1 MSPVRNRSLSTSN
14 ISGGTPTPHSLA
26 TNRTREHCM
35 GKYAIRRVLLFIPT
49 LLLATVM
56 VFALFWIVP
65 GDPALTILGG
75 GEGDSG
81 TVSPEQLEQ
90 LRQRL
95 GLHRPMYVQ
104 YVSWLWSVLCGDL
117 STSLWYKTPVWAQ
130 LKDRFLVTM
139 ELAIMAI
146 LLAFWAAVPLGVISA
161 VKQDTGF
168 DYASRVFSVI
178 GIALPTFWL
187 GILIVYALASFFEW
201 LPPLGYATLRD
212 DPFMNLQQLILPALT
227 LAFTDLAFTSRVTR
241 SSMLEVMRE
250 DYLRTARA
258 KGLVERLVVGRH
270 ALKNALLP
278 VLTVS
283 GYQFAR
289 LLGGVIIVESIFVVP
304 GMGTLLIDSIIHR
317 DFIVLQAIVLLIA
330 AVVLILNLMVDLSYG
345 VLDPRVRYQ

>member
-1 MSPVRNRSLSTSN
+1 
-14 ISGGTPTPHSLA
+14 
-26 TNRTREHCM
+26 M
-35 GKYAIRRVLLFIPT
+35 GKYALRRALLFIPT
-49 LLLATVM
+49 LLVATIL
-56 VFALFWIVP
+56 VFTLFWIVP
-65 GDPALTILGG
+65 GDPALTILAG

-81 TVSPEQLEQ
+81 AVSPEQLQQ
-90 LRQRL
+90 LRQTL
-95 GLHRPMYVQ
+95 GLDRPIYVQ
-104 YVSWLWSVLCGDL
+104 YASWLTNVLRGDL
-117 STSLWYKTPVWAQ
+117 GTSLWYKTPVWNQ
-130 LKDRFLVTM
+130 LKGRFLVTM
-139 ELAIMAI
+139 ELAVMAI
-146 LLAFWAAVPLGVISA
+146 VLAIGAAVPLGVISA
-161 VKQDTGF
+161 VKQDTGL
-168 DYASRVFSVI
+168 DYLSRIFSSI
-178 GIALPTFWL
+178 GIALPTFWF
-187 GILIVYALASFFEW
+187 GILIVYAFATFFEW
-201 LPPLGYATLRD
+201 LPPLGYATLWD
-212 DPFMNLQQLILPALT
+212 DPLLNLQQLILPALT
-227 LAFTDLAFTSRVTR
+227 LAFNDLAFTARVTR

-258 KGLVERLVVGRH
+258 KGLVELRVIGRH

>member
-1 MSPVRNRSLSTSN
+1 
-14 ISGGTPTPHSLA
+14 
-26 TNRTREHCM
+26 M
-35 GKYAIRRVLLFIPT
+35 GKYALRRTLLFIPT
-49 LLLATVM
+49 LLVATIL
-56 VFALFWIVP
+56 VFTLFWIVP
-65 GDPALTILGG
+65 GDPALTILAG

-81 TVSPEQLEQ
+81 AVVPEQLQQ
-90 LRQRL
+90 LRQTL
-95 GLHRPMYVQ
+95 GLDRPIYVQ
-104 YVSWLWSVLCGDL
+104 YASWLTNALRGDL
-117 STSLWYKTPVWAQ
+117 GTSLWYKTPVWNQ

-139 ELAIMAI
+139 ELAVMAI
-146 LLAFWAAVPLGVISA
+146 VLAIGAAVPLGVISA
-161 VKQDTGF
+161 VKQDTGL
-168 DYASRVFSVI
+168 DYLSRIFSSI

-187 GILIVYALASFFEW
+187 GILIVYAFASFFEW
-201 LPPLGYATLRD
+201 LPPLGYATVWD
-212 DPFMNLQQLILPALT
+212 DPLLNLQQLILPALT
-227 LAFTDLAFTSRVTR
+227 LAFNDLAFTARVTR

-258 KGLVERLVVGRH
+258 KGLVELRVIGRH

-278 VLTVS
+278 ILTVS

-330 AVVLILNLMVDLSYG
+330 AVILILNLMVDLSYG

>member
-1 MSPVRNRSLSTSN
+1 
-14 ISGGTPTPHSLA
+14 
-26 TNRTREHCM
+26 M
-35 GKYAIRRVLLFIPT
+35 GKYAIRRALLFIPT
-49 LLLATVM
+49 LLVATIL
-56 VFALFWIVP
+56 VFTLFWIVP
-65 GDPALTILGG
+65 GDPALTILAG

-81 TVSPEQLEQ
+81 SVSVEQLHQ
-90 LRQRL
+90 LRQTL
-95 GLHRPMYVQ
+95 GLDRPIHVQ
-104 YVSWLWSVLCGDL
+104 YASWLTNALRGDL
-117 STSLWYKTPVWAQ
+117 GTSLWYKTPVWHQ

-139 ELAIMAI
+139 ELAVMAI
-146 LLAFWAAVPLGVISA
+146 VLAICAAVPLGVISA
-161 VKQDTGF
+161 VKQDTGL
-168 DYASRVFSVI
+168 DYLSRIFSSI
-178 GIALPTFWL
+178 GIALPTFWF
-187 GILIVYALASFFEW
+187 GILIVYAFATFFEW
-201 LPPLGYATLRD
+201 LPPLGYATLWD
-212 DPFMNLQQLILPALT
+212 DPLLNLQQLILPALT
-227 LAFTDLAFTSRVTR
+227 LAFNDLAFTARVTR

-258 KGLVERLVVGRH
+258 KGLVELRVIGRH

>member
-1 MSPVRNRSLSTSN
+1 V
-14 ISGGTPTPHSLA
+14 A
-26 TNRTREHCM
+26 
-35 GKYAIRRVLLFIPT
+35 KYAIRRALLFIPT
-49 LLLATVM
+49 LLVATIL
-56 VFALFWIVP
+56 VFTLFWIVP
-65 GDPALTILGG
+65 GDPALTILAG

-81 TVSPEQLEQ
+81 SVTQEQLQQ
-90 LRQRL
+90 LRQTL
-95 GLHRPMYVQ
+95 GLDRPVYVQ
-104 YVSWLWSVLCGDL
+104 YATWLANVLRGDL
-117 STSLWYKTPVWAQ
+117 GTSLWYKTPVWSH

-139 ELAIMAI
+139 ELAVMAI
-146 LLAFWAAVPLGVISA
+146 FLAFCVAVPLGVVSA

-168 DYASRVFSVI
+168 DYVSRIFSSI

-187 GILIVYALASFFEW
+187 GILIVYALASFFQW
-201 LPPLGYATLRD
+201 LPPLGYATVWD
-212 DPFMNLQQLILPALT
+212 DPLLNLQQLIFPALT
-227 LAFTDLAFTSRVTR
+227 LAFSDLAFVARVTR

-258 KGLVERLVVGRH
+258 KGLRETLVIGRH
-270 ALKNALLP
+270 ALKNALMP

-317 DFIVLQAIVLLIA
+317 DFIVIQAIVLLVA
-330 AVVLILNLMVDLSYG
+330 VVVLILNLAIDLSYG